1 MWVSVIVF
9 LLGALTVVG
18 AEALGAVILIRWLNR
33 KLAREV
39 ARSKIVREQSSPGNI
54 DPSSRRKQGFVW
66 VLDAEKIPRASP
78 LDKALRQQKGKKE
91 ILEVTPIKK
100 YAKLRDHFL
109 ILTESD
115 ASHTEIELK
124 GCTIAA
130 VSASDLSSRKW

>member
-54 DPSSRRKQGFVW
+54 DPSSRRKQAGLCLGSRCRKNPKSFSFGQSFET
-66 VLDAEKIPRASP
+66 A
-78 LDKALRQQKGKKE
+78 KGKKRDLGGYTYKE
-91 ILEVTPIKK
+91 ICKIEGSFS
-100 YAKLRDHFL
+100 HFNR
-109 ILTESD
+109 IRCF
-115 ASHTEIELK
+115 SH
-124 GCTIAA
+124 
-130 VSASDLSSRKW
+130 RN

>member
-54 DPSSRRKQGFVW
+54 DPSSRRKQA
-66 VLDAEKIPRASP
+66 DAEKIPRASP